1 SGALG
6 EVLLDRGVIT
16 AEQLQIAIDHQR
28 TSDRRIGHVLIDL
41 GFTNAAAV
49 LGGLSLQLGVPST
62 RLNGYRLS
70 ANAMEAIPEKLARK
84 HLAIPLQKVGQ
95 MLQVAIAVP
104 TDLAALDEL
113 RFASGCQIQTFVAL
127 EDEIA
132 DAVDRCYAAASDG
145 IPAEE
150 SAASLSLPPVT
161 IYRRDLSRP
170 DR

>member
-1 SGALG
+1 
-6 EVLLDRGVIT
+6 
-16 AEQLQIAIDHQR
+16 
-28 TSDRRIGHVLIDL
+28 
-41 GFTNAAAV
+41 
-49 LGGLSLQLGVPST
+49 LGVPST
-62 RLNGYRLS
+62 RLNGYRVSPS
-70 ANAMEAIPEKLARK
+70 AVQAIPEKLARK

-161 IYRRDLSRP
+161 IDRRDLSRP
-170 DR
+170 DRRTTNYGRRRSDRAVDEVFASGDEETAVAAVDRFL